1 MPIARR
7 ILSVVFALV
16 LVTTLLAPIAATQP
30 AAAASGEDICSSP
43 ARFVLSA
50 TSHLCQYSN
59 IRVDSGDTV
68 RSQQIDLYVLAESNY
83 ETWESWSTVHDNY
96 LNDTGTIASLEA
108 KHAIAQAW
116 ENGSSASVADSNARQ
131 AIEDYYA
138 QRQRNLLAEF
148 EKQNGEAAY
157 IANVTNNHPDMND
170 RWIYNSHWEAWSS
183 SGDNGVISDQ
193 KLTGNTTNVSVTLV
207 NGETM
212 NVTYAEVTYKVR
224 KNDTW
229 TWATKTTHIPIDG
242 TRTNG
247 YYVLPGGGGVDEVRV
262 SGSFRVMNVQKEDG
276 SADPNYPDTKTL
288 DYRQVTQRMNEITDK
303 RDTVVS
309 NYPDGF
315 AQDLYNKL
323 ENGEITV
330 EEIYGA
336 EGMARYLSGTGNAT
350 EQRYQ
355 YATMTMLNLN
365 RSASLNQTMTIEYNA
380 STSVT
385 YEYNESTDTTLAN
398 YSDPVTG
405 TVSGMLFSSDKPS
418 GGFELN
424 TTYNVSNL
432 SGTQSIAADDG
443 RTINLYKGTFT
454 ITHAYDSDGNPVE
467 TVTWEETKYD
477 TYNADEFLKLL
488 EEAAQDKKEINE
500 KHEEESS
507 LFGGIN
513 WGGLPGGGLT
523 GLAIIGGIL
532 LVIVSIATN
541 RIPIVGN

>member
-7 ILSVVFALV
+7 IASLAFALV
-16 LVTTLLAPIAATQP
+16 LVTSLFAPLAAQP
-30 AAAASGEDICSSP
+30 ASAASGEDICSSP
-43 ARFVLSA
+43 ARFVLTAS
-50 TSHLCQYSN
+50 THLCQYSE
-59 IRVDSGDTV
+59 IRVDSDDSV
-68 RSQQIDLYVLAESNY
+68 RGQQIDLYVLADSNY

-96 LNDTGTIASLEA
+96 MNDTGTIASLEA

-148 EKQNGEAAY
+148 EKQNSEVAY
-157 IANVTNNHPDMND
+157 IADVTNSHPDIDD

-183 SGDNGVISDQ
+183 SGDDGQIRNQ
-193 KLTGNTTNVSVTLV
+193 KLTGNTTNATVTLS

-212 NVTYAEVTYKVR
+212 NVTYAEVTYEVR
-224 KNDTW
+224 KNSTW
-229 TWATKTTHIPIDG
+229 SWATRTTYVPVDG

-247 YYVLPGGGGVDEVRV
+247 YYVLPGGGGTDEVRV
-262 SGSFRVMNVQKEDG
+262 SGSFRVKNVEKEDG
-276 SADPNYPDTKTL
+276 SADPNYPDTKAL
-288 DYRQVTQRMNEITDK
+288 DYRQVTQRLNEIEDK
-303 RDTVVS
+303 RDTVLS

-315 AQDLYNKL
+315 AEDLYNKL
-323 ENGEITV
+323 ESGEITV

-350 EQRYQ
+350 EQRFQ
-355 YATMTMLNLN
+355 YATMTLLNLN
-365 RSASLNQTMTIEYNA
+365 RSESLNQTMTIEYNA
-380 STSVT
+380 STSVS
-385 YEYNESTDTTLAN
+385 YEYNESTDTTVAN

-405 TVSGMLFSSDKPS
+405 TVDGMLFSSDKPS

-432 SGTQSIAADDG
+432 SGTQSIATDDG
-443 RTINLYKGTFT
+443 RTINLYNGTFT
-454 ITHAYDSDGNPVE
+454 ITHAYDSEGDPVE
-467 TVTWEETKYD
+467 TVNWQETKYD
-477 TYNADEFLKLL
+477 TYNADEFIKLL
-488 EEAAQDKKEINE
+488 EQAAQDKEEINE
-500 KHEEESS
+500 KFKEESS
-507 LFGGIN
+507 LFGGLGF
-513 WGGLPGGGLT
+513 GGLGGGGLV

-532 LVIVSIATN
+532 LVVAGIASN